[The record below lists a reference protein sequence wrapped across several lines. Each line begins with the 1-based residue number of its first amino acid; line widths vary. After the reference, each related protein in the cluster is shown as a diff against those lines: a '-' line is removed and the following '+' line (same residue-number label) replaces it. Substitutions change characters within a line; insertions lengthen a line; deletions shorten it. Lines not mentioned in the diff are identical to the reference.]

1 MIKSTITFDIA
12 PSDAAHPIGVEVW
25 LDHQS
30 VIDIPE
36 LTQLMPVICEFDDEL
51 EQPHVLKII
60 IKNKTAEHTKI
71 DSQGQIVQDS
81 VVEIKNFKLDD
92 IAIEQIIYDHAVY
105 HHNFNGSGNWSD
117 NKFYNTAGCNGTISL
132 EFSSPAYLWL
142 LEKM

>member
-1 MIKSTITFDIA
+1 MIKSTLTFDIA
-12 PSDAAHPIGVEVW
+12 PSDAAHPLGVEAWIDQQLV
-25 LDHQS
+25 
-30 VIDIPE
+30 VDIPV
-36 LTQLMPVICEFDDEL
+36 LTSLTPVICEFDDEA
-51 EQPHVLKII
+51 EQSHVLKII

-71 DSQGQIVQDS
+71 DAQGQIVQDS
-81 VVEIKNFKLDD
+81 VIEIKNFKLDD

-105 HHNFNGSGNWSD
+105 HHNFNGSGTWDD

>member
-12 PSDAAHPIGVEVW
+12 PSDTAHPLGTEVW
-25 LDHQS
+25 IDQQL
-30 VIDIPE
+30 VVDIPV
-36 LTQLMPVICEFDDEL
+36 LTSPTPVICEFDDET

-71 DSQGQIVQDS
+71 DAQGQIVQDS
-81 VVEIKNFKLDD
+81 VIEIKNFKLDD

-105 HHNFNGSGNWSD
+105 HHNFNGSGDHIND
-117 NKFYNTAGCNGTISL
+117 HFFNIAGCNGTISL

-142 LEKM
+142 LEKI